1 MNISFFYLMMT
12 ISNPALIPFSV
23 SNLTLFAQGPQ
34 FGKTFQQFIS
44 IFNNVVVVTMF
55 SVFLM
60 SKKMCCYIL
69 LRQTYMALL
78 VYKNTTDASLTEAE
92 IENRLKSAPV
102 IGNGLILDSVFVNL
116 MGMA

>member
-1 MNISFFYLMMT
+1 MFY
-12 ISNPALIPFSV
+12 SV
-23 SNLTLFAQGPQ
+23 L
-34 FGKTFQQFIS
+34 
-44 IFNNVVVVTMF
+44 F

-60 SKKMCCYIL
+60 SKKMLWCYIL

-92 IENRLKSAPV
+92 IENRLRSSPV
-102 IGNGLILDSVFVNL
+102 IGNGLILDSVSVNL